1 MTIDT
6 KRLADTLVDGA
17 KTYIDKTMAERF
29 RSVEDRLLVLETLLA
44 DGAMKTAKPVIRV
57 KAIKESK

>member
-29 RSVEDRLLVLETLLA
+29 RPVEDRLLVLETLLA
-44 DGAMKTAKPVIRV
+44 DVAMKTAKPVVRV
-57 KAIKESK
+57 KAGGAK